1 MGAIAAPGLVARGDD
16 PDAPSLGVEVGGG
29 GAEGAFAA
37 GVVQEA
43 AVFVKLFRVDGDALG
58 AAVSW
63 DGHTQ
68 SLCIS
73 LDPIRQPH
81 KLVLAVF
88 VGFGGVFGL
97 LGADDEGH
105 GVLPL
110 TPPVGEAPLVD
121 VAADGADV
129 LVERA
134 DLICVQL
141 GKLVPVRD
149 PLVISRQLG
158 GRACSD
164 VYTEFN
170 QLTYCRCRPA
180 GDIAG
185 LQLWGVFICPGRILK
200 AAVDDRVVGRVGV
213 AVGSSF
219 RQG

>member
-1 MGAIAAPGLVARGDD
+1 MGAVAAPGLVARGDD

-58 AAVSW
+58 AAVCW

-68 SLCIS
+68 SFRIS

-81 KLVLAVF
+81 ELVLAGF
-88 VGFGGVFGL
+88 VGFGGGVVL
-97 LGADDEGH
+97 MGADDEGH
-105 GVLPL
+105 GVCPL

-141 GKLVPVRD
+141 GELVSVRD
-149 PLVISRQLG
+149 TLVTSPQLG
-158 GRACSD
+158 A
-164 VYTEFN
+164 
-170 QLTYCRCRPA
+170 
-180 GDIAG
+180 
-185 LQLWGVFICPGRILK
+185 
-200 AAVDDRVVGRVGV
+200 
-213 AVGSSF
+213 
-219 RQG
+219 